1 MYLACFAGQKLSSV
15 RILLRFNRQDAC
27 WPHSLEGY
35 VPVRVNCLE
44 EILRNKRGEI
54 ERMRPRAAE
63 LDRQARQRTDFRAFG
78 AALARVGE
86 KVAFIAEVKKA
97 SPSAGVIAQTFDP
110 VSIAKNYKRA
120 DADAISVLTDEK
132 FFQGKLAHLVDV
144 RRAVSLPLLRK
155 DFILDEIQ
163 IAESAANGADA
174 ILLIVAAL
182 EQKQLAVGRVRVAA
196 ATGLVDLLKAAAKYQ
211 LDALVEVHS
220 REELDRALE
229 AGAKII
235 GINNR
240 DLTTFDVD
248 LSVTEKLC
256 RHVPDEVVLVSES
269 GIKTAEDVARMQ
281 ACGVDAILIGEA
293 LMRGELSIEQLRA
306 VI

>member
-1 MYLACFAGQKLSSV
+1 V
-15 RILLRFNRQDAC
+15 NR
-27 WPHSLEGY
+27 
-35 VPVRVNCLE
+35 LE
-44 EILRNKRGEI
+44 EILQTKRGEI

-63 LDRQARQRTDFRAFG
+63 LDRQARQRNDFRAFG
-78 AALARVGE
+78 AALARADE
-86 KVAFIAEVKKA
+86 KVAIIAEIKKA
-97 SPSAGVIAQTFDP
+97 SPSAGVIAQTFGP
-110 VSIAKNYKRA
+110 VSIAKNYERA
-120 DADAISVLTDEK
+120 PADAISVLTDEK

-144 RRAVSLPLLRK
+144 RRAISLPLLRK

-182 EQKQLAVGRVRVAA
+182 EQKQLAAGRVRIAA
-196 ATGLVDLLKAAAKYQ
+196 ATGLIDLLKAAANYRI
-211 LDALVEVHS
+211 DALVEIHS

-248 LSVTEKLC
+248 LSVTHKLC

-293 LMRGELSIEQLRA
+293 LMRGELSIEELRT
-306 VI
+306 